1 MRMQGT
7 LAWAPDAE
15 PVINYVDFTA
25 RVGELIVVVGAT
37 GSGKSTFLSA
47 LLGLTHRT
55 EELKSE
61 VRGKVAF
68 VSQQA
73 YIFGGASPLC
83 FLGLCAPH
91 AWHDQS
97 NGGIGAATRISA
109 LYMLASCCILNLLL
123 EFTQACAGTVQ
134 DNILFDMIL
143 VARSIRAGAA
153 RRPPTSRP

>member
-73 YIFGGASPLC
+73 YIFGGASPLSV
-83 FLGLCAPH
+83 FLDYARHMHGMISLMVGLAR
-91 AWHDQS
+91 Q
-97 NGGIGAATRISA
+97 
-109 LYMLASCCILNLLL
+109 LAFLHC
-123 EFTQACAGTVQ
+123 TW
-134 DNILFDMIL
+134 
-143 VARSIRAGAA
+143 
-153 RRPPTSRP
+153 RPAVF